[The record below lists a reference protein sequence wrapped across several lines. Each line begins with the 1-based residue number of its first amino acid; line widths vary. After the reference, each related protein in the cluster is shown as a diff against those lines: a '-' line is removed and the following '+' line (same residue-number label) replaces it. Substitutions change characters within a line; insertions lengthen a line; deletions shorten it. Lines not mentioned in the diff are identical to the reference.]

1 MTTWVLFAGLPGTG
15 KSTLARALA
24 ARLDAAI
31 LDKDRV
37 RGALFPGPLTDY
49 SALQDQV
56 CMHAM
61 LAAAAYLTERRRV
74 PFIFFD
80 GRTFSTQAQRDEVL
94 KAAEQAGAQSRILL
108 VTCANAIA
116 EQRLAT
122 GDPEHPAQN
131 RDPAL
136 YRTIKQHFEPIQNP
150 KLEVDTTLGIDTVLS
165 LVENYLKGWEEG
177 PALTRL

>member
-24 ARLDAAI
+24 RRLDAAI

-37 RGALFPGPLTDY
+37 RAALFPGALIDY
-49 SALQDQV
+49 SASQDQV
-56 CMHAM
+56 CMRAM
-61 LAAAAYLTERRRV
+61 LAAAAYLTEHRRA

-94 KAAEQAGAQSRILL
+94 VAARQVGAQWRILH
-108 VTCANAIA
+108 VSCADAVA
-116 EQRLAT
+116 EQRLTAV
-122 GDPEHPAQN
+122 DPEHPAQN

-136 YRTIKQHFEPIQNP
+136 YRAIKQHFEPIHDL
-150 KLEVDTTLGIDTVLS
+150 KLAVDTTQGVDGILDQ
-165 LVENYLKGWEEG
+165 VEVWLKGRE
-177 PALTRL
+177 

>member
-24 ARLDAAI
+24 GPLDAAI

-37 RGALFPGPLTDY
+37 RGALFPGQLTDY
-49 SALQDQV
+49 TAPQDQL

-80 GRTFSTQAQRDEVL
+80 GRTFSTRAQRDEVVQ
-94 KAAEQAGAQSRILL
+94 AAEGAGAGWRILH
-108 VTCANAIA
+108 VTCADAVA
-116 EQRLAT
+116 EARLVAV
-122 GDPEHPAQN
+122 DPAHPAQN

-136 YRTIKQHFEPIQNP
+136 YRTIQRHFEPIDLA
-150 KLEVDTTLGIDTVLS
+150 KLEVDTTLGIDRVLEP
-165 LVENYLKGWEEG
+165 VEVYLKSREKG
-177 PALTRL
+177 LR

>member
-15 KSTLARALA
+15 KSTLARAMA

-56 CMHAM
+56 CMRAM

-74 PFIFFD
+74 PLIFFD

-94 KAAEQAGAQSRILL
+94 KAAGQAGAQSRILL
-108 VTCANAIA
+108 VSCADAVA

-150 KLEVDTTLGIDTVLS
+150 KLEVDTTLGIDRVLG
-165 LVENYLKGWEEG
+165 LVEAYLKGTE
-177 PALTRL
+177 

>member
-24 ARLDAAI
+24 GRLDAAI

-37 RGALFPGPLTDY
+37 RGALFPGALTDY
-49 SALQDQV
+49 SSKQDQL
-56 CMHAM
+56 CMRAM

-80 GRTFSTQAQRDEVL
+80 GRTFSTEAQREEVL
-94 KAAEQAGAQSRILL
+94 LAAEQAGACWRILH
-108 VTCANAIA
+108 VSCADAVA
-116 EQRLAT
+116 EERLAAV
-122 GDPEHPAQN
+122 DPAHPAQN

-136 YRTIKQHFEPIQNP
+136 YRTIKQHFEPIQNA
-150 KLEVDTTLGIDTVLS
+150 KLEVDTTLGIDRVLGS
-165 LVENYLKGWEEG
+165 VEAYVRGRE
-177 PALTRL
+177 